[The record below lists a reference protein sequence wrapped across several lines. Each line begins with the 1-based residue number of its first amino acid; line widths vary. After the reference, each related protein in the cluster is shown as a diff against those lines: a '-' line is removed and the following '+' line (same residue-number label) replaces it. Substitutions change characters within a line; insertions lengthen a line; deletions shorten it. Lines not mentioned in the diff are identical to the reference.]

1 MHTPRL
7 FGLLFALARGFPLLG
22 HADTGVPSSIRY
34 DRAAAPNPIVIS
46 WPASPG
52 DAYLL
57 KAAPVLGSP
66 WQALTPSPLLAI
78 TNGLLWRDTADQRA
92 RFYQVFRL
100 EGDLTL
106 QGQVTDALNGS
117 PLAGVTVTAGGRT
130 AVTDSQGAYT
140 LANLSAGSLAVDFTA
155 APLSGQ
161 APLTV
166 RFQNLSSATPA
177 IVTVTGA
184 KPGYFTYTNAQ
195 VTLLGGGPSRLD
207 FSLSPIAVG
216 KLRFVLNWGAR
227 PKDLDAHLV
236 TPSIGGKSYEIY
248 YAPNHHGDTNGP
260 PYAQLDVDR
269 TAGFGPETI
278 TINRFEPGTY
288 RYYVHNYQEDQGN
301 TGELRD
307 SGAVVQVYSDLGL
320 LRTINLPAGEEG
332 AYWEV
337 CAIDGATGKLTVV
350 NALRALK
357 PASVGGFP
365 DGEPGVKAMSDGE
378 NRAAR
383 FLWDFGDQTSS
394 EEENPVKVYAA
405 AGVYDVSLRVWFA
418 DQRTASQLKPRFI
431 TVTAPPAG
439 VSVSVTD
446 ASSLEGNGRGS
457 ALRFSVRLS
466 QPSAAVARVDYA
478 TADDTAV
485 AGVDYEATRGTLV
498 FNPGQ
503 TNQEVMVPILG
514 DRISEAD
521 ETLFLNLSNSVNAE
535 LGDAQGVGYIVDD
548 EEPPLLTI
556 NDAAMTAG
564 PAGEGRVVFTVRLS
578 DPSGQEVTVNWRTVD
593 GTALAGRDFLGTN
606 GLLRWAPG
614 QTNQTFAVPVP
625 RGAAGSNLFFYAQL
639 TNAVGALLADD
650 QGIGTIT
657 DWLPQLRIGDARV
670 VEGNRGQVEAV
681 FAVSLSSPITRTARV
696 SYATADGTAA
706 AGSDYA
712 AASGELVFAP
722 GQTNQTVAVQ
732 VNGDLLNEADA
743 VFYLRLSQPV
753 EATIAVSQGVGTI
766 VNDDPEPTLLV
777 TPGTVTEGNT
787 GLTNM
792 AFRVRLSTPSGREVT
807 VAYQTVNGTALAGLD
822 YVATNGLVTLAP
834 GTSGQTIWVGEL
846 GDTLAEGDEVFYVDL
861 SQPAGAAIP
870 EGAGRA
876 EGLISDDD
884 LVPLITITDATAV
897 EGEAAVFTV
906 RLSVAGSQPVTVRY
920 ATTNGTAL
928 AGQDYV
934 AGSGTLTFTPGMMET
949 NVTVATWRDGIPEN
963 DESFSVRLSEP
974 QGAAVEDGEG
984 RGSIQDHPEELIL
997 ITRQPEDQTV
1007 AAGTNVTLQV
1017 AATGPTPLGYQWR
1030 KADLE
1035 LSGATNATLV
1045 MNRVQTNDA
1054 GNYTVVVSGPFGGA
1068 VTSRVAVVTV
1078 RTLPSERAWTR
1089 IWGTPGNDYVGGMV
1103 ADQAGSVYVV
1113 GATTGALDGQTN
1125 LGGADAFLTKY
1136 TTNGVKVWTRQW
1148 GGGSEDSASVV
1159 AVDGAGD
1166 IYVAGSTLVSG
1177 DPAFGDWD
1185 AVLTKFAPDGRLL
1198 WSEQWG
1204 SNQHDFG
1211 YGLTVDASN
1220 QVYVAGYTWS
1230 TFDGEPGG
1238 SGTDAA
1244 FVSKFAPDGKRLWS
1258 RIWRP
1263 GPENV
1268 ASPMVADRAGNLYVA
1283 GFTKGPVPGQPFA
1296 GDFDYY
1302 LNKYSADGVLQ
1313 WTRTGGSSARDGAG
1327 GLGVD
1332 SLGRIYVCGW
1342 TYGALAGQT
1351 NAGDG
1356 DVFLAQ
1362 YLPDGSPGWTRQFG
1376 SSGFEYINAIK
1387 VDAADHLWVS
1397 GYSDGAFDGQT
1408 NAGGN
1413 DAFLTVFASDGTQLW
1428 TRFLGSAAADIGVA
1442 VDIGLDGAIY
1452 QAGYTAGAFDG
1463 ETTAGGYDA
1472 CLTRWLPPALPA
1484 TPAPTG
1490 N

>member
-7 FGLLFALARGFPLLG
+7 FGLLLVLAQGFPLPG

-78 TNGLLWRDTADQRA
+78 TNGLLWRDTADQRS

-100 EGDLTL
+100 EGDLAL

-130 AVTDSQGAYT
+130 AVTDNQGAYT

-155 APLSGQ
+155 DPLSGQ

-288 RYYVHNYQEDQGN
+288 RYFVHNYQDDQGN

-332 AYWEV
+332 SYWEV

-378 NRAAR
+378 TRAAR

-418 DQRTASQLKPRFI
+418 DQRAASQLKPRFI
-431 TVTAPPAG
+431 TVTAPP
-439 VSVSVTD
+439 
-446 ASSLEGNGRGS
+446 
-457 ALRFSVRLS
+457 
-466 QPSAAVARVDYA
+466 
-478 TADDTAV
+478 
-485 AGVDYEATRGTLV
+485 
-498 FNPGQ
+498 
-503 TNQEVMVPILG
+503 
-514 DRISEAD
+514 
-521 ETLFLNLSNSVNAE
+521 
-535 LGDAQGVGYIVDD
+535 
-548 EEPPLLTI
+548 
-556 NDAAMTAG
+556 
-564 PAGEGRVVFTVRLS
+564 
-578 DPSGQEVTVNWRTVD
+578 
-593 GTALAGRDFLGTN
+593 
-606 GLLRWAPG
+606 
-614 QTNQTFAVPVP
+614 
-625 RGAAGSNLFFYAQL
+625 
-639 TNAVGALLADD
+639 
-650 QGIGTIT
+650 
-657 DWLPQLRIGDARV
+657 
-670 VEGNRGQVEAV
+670 
-681 FAVSLSSPITRTARV
+681 
-696 SYATADGTAA
+696 
-706 AGSDYA
+706 
-712 AASGELVFAP
+712 
-722 GQTNQTVAVQ
+722 
-732 VNGDLLNEADA
+732 
-743 VFYLRLSQPV
+743 
-753 EATIAVSQGVGTI
+753 
-766 VNDDPEPTLLV
+766 
-777 TPGTVTEGNT
+777 
-787 GLTNM
+787 
-792 AFRVRLSTPSGREVT
+792 
-807 VAYQTVNGTALAGLD
+807 
-822 YVATNGLVTLAP
+822 
-834 GTSGQTIWVGEL
+834 
-846 GDTLAEGDEVFYVDL
+846 
-861 SQPAGAAIP
+861 
-870 EGAGRA
+870 
-876 EGLISDDD
+876 
-884 LVPLITITDATAV
+884 
-897 EGEAAVFTV
+897 
-906 RLSVAGSQPVTVRY
+906 
-920 ATTNGTAL
+920 
-928 AGQDYV
+928 
-934 AGSGTLTFTPGMMET
+934 
-949 NVTVATWRDGIPEN
+949 
-963 DESFSVRLSEP
+963 
-974 QGAAVEDGEG
+974 
-984 RGSIQDHPEELIL
+984 IL

-1007 AAGTNVTLQV
+1007 AVGTNVTLQV
-1017 AATGPTPLGYQWR
+1017 AATGPAPLGYQWR
-1030 KADLE
+1030 KAGLE

-1078 RTLPSERAWTR
+1078 RTLPLERAWTR
-1089 IWGTPGNDYVGGMV
+1089 IWGTPGDDYVGGMV

-1136 TTNGVKVWTRQW
+1136 TTNGMKVWTRQW
-1148 GGGSEDSASVV
+1148 GDSSENSASVV

-1177 DPAFGDWD
+1177 DPTFGDWD

-1211 YGLTVDASN
+1211 YGLTVDSSN

-1230 TFDGEPGG
+1230 TFDGEPGW
-1238 SGTDAA
+1238 SGWDDA
-1244 FVSKFAPDGKRLWS
+1244 FLSKFTPDGKRLWS

-1268 ASPMVADRAGNLYVA
+1268 ASTVVADRAGNVYVA
-1283 GFTKGPVPGQPFA
+1283 GFTKGPVPGQPYA

-1302 LNKYSADGVLQ
+1302 LNKYSPDGVLQ
-1313 WTRTGGSSARDGAG
+1313 WTRTGGSSERDGAG

-1362 YLPDGSPGWTRQFG
+1362 YLPDGSPGWTRQLG
-1376 SSGFEYINAIK
+1376 SSGFDYLNAIK
-1387 VDAADHLWVS
+1387 VDAADHIWVS

-1408 NAGGN
+1408 NSGGN
-1413 DAFLTVFASDGTQLW
+1413 DAFLTVFAPDGTQLW

-1442 VDIGLDGAIY
+1442 VDVGVDGAIY
-1452 QAGYTAGAFDG
+1452 QAGYTAGGFDG
-1463 ETTAGGYDA
+1463 QTVVGGYDA
-1472 CLTRWLPPALPA
+1472 FLTRWLPPALPA
-1484 TPAPTG
+1484 ISVPG
-1490 N
+1490 R